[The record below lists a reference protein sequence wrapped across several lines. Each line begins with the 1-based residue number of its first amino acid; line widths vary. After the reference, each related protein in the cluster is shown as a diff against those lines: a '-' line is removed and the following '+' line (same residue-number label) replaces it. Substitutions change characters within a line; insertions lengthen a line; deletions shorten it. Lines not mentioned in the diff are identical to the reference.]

1 MNSLIFLIFGSS
13 AAAIANS
20 PWVMGLGVILT
31 IIGVVFLIQGY
42 RKNKG
47 KGGLQKNLTITFLT
61 ISSFML
67 GYLIAAYQTH
77 DYFEERTHH
86 SDEEECVTCGIM
98 DSSKEEMS
106 LMLDVD
112 PKIMNPL
119 NNMNE
124 LSTTIKEAIEINKS
138 SADMKEQMRAE
149 MMKHATVS
157 SEEEVACS
165 CPYHEQLEKE
175 KQTVHVEEREKLVLK
190 KQNIIYV
197 KKIVQKEKKINTD

>member
-1 MNSLIFLIFGSS
+1 MCYLNFIIFAIFGSS
-13 AAAIANS
+13 AAAIANN
-20 PWVMGLGVILT
+20 PWVIG
-31 IIGVVFLIQGY
+31 IGVTLTVIGVLFLVQGY
-42 RKNKG
+42 RKNQG
-47 KGGLQKNLTITFLT
+47 QGGFRRNLMITVAVIL
-61 ISSFML
+61 SFAS
-67 GYLIAAYQTH
+67 GYSMAAYQTH
-77 DYFEERTHH
+77 DYFKERTHH

-112 PKIMNPL
+112 PKILNPL

-175 KQTVHVEEREKLVLK
+175 KDL
-190 KQNIIYV
+190 
-197 KKIVQKEKKINTD
+197 

>member
-13 AAAIANS
+13 AAAIANN
-20 PWVMGLGVILT
+20 PWVIGIGATLT
-31 IIGVVFLIQGY
+31 VIGVLFLVQGY
-42 RKNKG
+42 HKNQG

-67 GYLIAAYQTH
+67 GYLFAAYQTH

-138 SADMKEQMRAE
+138 SANIKEDMRAE
-149 MMKHATVS
+149 IMKHSTNT
-157 SEEEVACS
+157 EEVMCE

-175 KQTVHVEEREKLVLK
+175 KDL
-190 KQNIIYV
+190 
-197 KKIVQKEKKINTD
+197 

>member
-1 MNSLIFLIFGSS
+1 MCYLNFIIFAIFGSS
-13 AAAIANS
+13 AAAIANN
-20 PWVMGLGVILT
+20 PWVIG
-31 IIGVVFLIQGY
+31 IGVTLTVIGVLFLVQGY
-42 RKNKG
+42 RKNQG
-47 KGGLQKNLTITFLT
+47 QGGLRRNLMITVAVIL
-61 ISSFML
+61 SFAS
-67 GYLIAAYQTH
+67 GYSMAAYQTH
-77 DYFEERTHH
+77 DYFKERTHH

-98 DSSKEEMS
+98 NSSKEEMS

-165 CPYHEQLEKE
+165 CPYHE
-175 KQTVHVEEREKLVLK
+175 
-190 KQNIIYV
+190 
-197 KKIVQKEKKINTD
+197 

>member
-1 MNSLIFLIFGSS
+1 MCYLNFIIFAIFGSS
-13 AAAIANS
+13 AAAIANN
-20 PWVMGLGVILT
+20 PWVIG
-31 IIGVVFLIQGY
+31 IGVTLTVIGVLFLVQGY
-42 RKNKG
+42 RKNQG
-47 KGGLQKNLTITFLT
+47 QGGLRRNLMITVAVIL
-61 ISSFML
+61 SFAS
-67 GYLIAAYQTH
+67 GYSMAAYQTH
-77 DYFEERTHH
+77 DYFKERTHH

-175 KQTVHVEEREKLVLK
+175 KDL
-190 KQNIIYV
+190 
-197 KKIVQKEKKINTD
+197 

>member
-1 MNSLIFLIFGSS
+1 MCYLNFIIFAIFGSY
-13 AAAIANS
+13 AAAIANN
-20 PWVMGLGVILT
+20 PWVIG
-31 IIGVVFLIQGY
+31 IGVTLTVIGVLFLAQGY
-42 RKNKG
+42 RKNQG
-47 KGGLQKNLTITFLT
+47 QGGLRRNLMITVAVIL
-61 ISSFML
+61 SFAS
-67 GYLIAAYQTH
+67 GYSMAAYQTH
-77 DYFEERTHH
+77 DYFKERTHH

-175 KQTVHVEEREKLVLK
+175 KDL
-190 KQNIIYV
+190 
-197 KKIVQKEKKINTD
+197 